1 MIPKE
6 QQTAY
11 QRWEMASFDEA
22 PRQSASSA
30 ASNENLNTL
39 REQTQRAAYA
49 KGLAEGYQ
57 TGHNEGLAAGLAEGR
72 AQASEL
78 IARLSSIAD
87 NFDKELSRADSL
99 ISADLLDLALNIA
112 QAMLKTALPIQPE
125 LVLPLINEVVRDLP
139 TLQRNAKL
147 ILNPADAVLVKQH
160 LLEDLGKNG
169 WIIVEDDQIEAGG
182 CRIETICN
190 QVDATLSTRW
200 QRLAAALGKDASW
213 LKS

>member
-22 PRQSASSA
+22 PKKTAPSPAI
-30 ASNENLNTL
+30 NENLNAL

-57 TGHNEGLAAGLAEGR
+57 TGHTEGLAAGLAEGR

-78 IARLSSIAD
+78 IARLSSVAD
-87 NFDKELSRADSL
+87 NFDKELYRADNL

-112 QAMLKTALPIQPE
+112 QAMLKTALPIHPE

-160 LLEDLGKNG
+160 LAEDLDTNG
-169 WIIVEDDQIEAGG
+169 WNIVEDEQIEAGG
-182 CRIETICN
+182 CRVETICN

-200 QRLAAALGKDASW
+200 QRLAAALGKEANW